1 LHVATHGFFEAP
13 PPAPPGRP
21 AGLSSSFSDTRQA
34 LTYGR
39 NPLLLSGLVLSGAN
53 RSPDEGILTAEEV
66 ADLDLR
72 GTELAVLSAC
82 ETGLG
87 KVAGGEGV
95 LGLQRAFQAARARSL
110 AVSLWS
116 VNDAATSVLM
126 EEFYA
131 NLWQKRLPKL
141 EALRQ
146 AQLTVLR
153 EPERVEK
160 RRQELR
166 TFLVKRGV
174 PEETLEARGIGKAA
188 LPLPADGGGVAGAR
202 RSPPAWWAAF
212 VLSGDPG
219 ELAQQPAPGQR

>member
-1 LHVATHGFFEAP
+1 
-13 PPAPPGRP
+13 
-21 AGLSSSFSDTRQA
+21 
-34 LTYGR
+34 
-39 NPLLLSGLVLSGAN
+39 VLSGAN
-53 RSPDEGILTAEEV
+53 RSPDHGILTAEEV

-72 GTELAVLSAC
+72 GTELVVLSAC
-82 ETGLG
+82 DTGLG

-95 LGLQRAFQAARARSL
+95 LGLQRAFQAAGARSL

-131 NLWQKRLPKL
+131 NLWQKKLPRL
-141 EALRQ
+141 EALRR

-153 EPERVEK
+153 DPGRVEQ
-160 RRQELR
+160 RRRELR
-166 TFLVKRGV
+166 ELLVKRGV
-174 PEETLEARGIGKAA
+174 PEEELAARGILKAA
-188 LPLPADGGGVAGAR
+188 EDIRSGGGASAAR

-219 ELAQQPAPGQR
+219 DLTQGAAPQGGRGSQR